1 MNPRFFLRE
10 GIRSMRANSAIA
22 LAATITVL
30 LTLSILGAVL
40 VSYQYISSALDHQTN
55 RLDIRA
61 SLRFDVT
68 PDQQAAF
75 EQRMKATPHV
85 ESVKY
90 VSPADGLEELKKTLK
105 DPKLLEGVASNPL
118 PPELRATPD
127 DANNA
132 QSIIN
137 ALKGDPALLVCKPV
151 TGVTD
156 AACKADTGMTYGG
169 ESAATLIRIRNWI
182 KWVGLIMV
190 IGLVLSSI
198 FLIANTI
205 QLSMFARR
213 REVEV
218 MKLVGA
224 TNWFIRWPFII
235 EGILCGVAGALLAV
249 TFLWITKA
257 TLIQDLA
264 GLGKGLTRD
273 DATTMSFPALALSLI
288 GAGALVGALGSGFT
302 LRRFLRV

>member
-1 MNPRFFLRE
+1 MNPRFFVRE
-10 GIRSMRANSAIA
+10 GLRSMRANSAIA

-30 LTLSILGAVL
+30 LTLSILGVVL
-40 VSYQYISSALDHQTN
+40 ISYQYVGSALDHQTN

-61 SLRFDVT
+61 SLRADVT
-68 PDQQAAF
+68 PDQQNAF
-75 EQRMKATPHV
+75 EQRIKATPHV
-85 ESVKY
+85 KSSKF
-90 VSPADGLEELKKTLK
+90 VSAADGLEELKQILK
-105 DPKLLEGVASNPL
+105 DPNLTASLGLNPL
-118 PPELRATPD
+118 PAEFRIRPD
-127 DANNA
+127 DANNVK
-132 QSIIN
+132 SIMA
-137 ALKGDPALLVCKPV
+137 ALKGDPALLLDSERP
-151 TGVTD
+151 
-156 AACKADTGMTYGG
+156 TGMDYGG
-169 ESAATLIRIRNWI
+169 DSADTLIRVRNWI

-190 IGLVLSSI
+190 LGLVLSSI

-235 EGILCGVAGALLAV
+235 EGIICGVAGSAFAIL
-249 TFLWITKA
+249 FLWISKV

-264 GLGKGLTRD
+264 KLSTGLTRD
-273 DATTMSFPALALSLI
+273 DATTMSFPMLALSLV